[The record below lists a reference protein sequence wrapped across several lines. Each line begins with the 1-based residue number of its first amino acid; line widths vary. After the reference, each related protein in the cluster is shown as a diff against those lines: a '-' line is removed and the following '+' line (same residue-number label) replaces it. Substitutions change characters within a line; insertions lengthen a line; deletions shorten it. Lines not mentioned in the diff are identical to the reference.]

1 MINSIKHFIQNL
13 IDNPQAKQRFETC
26 IQCPSFISITNQCKE
41 CGCFMKAKV
50 FVPQAACP
58 LNKW

>member
-1 MINSIKHFIQNL
+1 MNSVRAFIQNL

-26 IQCPSFISITNQCKE
+26 IQCPSFIPTINQCKE

-50 FVPQAACP
+50 FLPFAECP
-58 LNKW
+58 LKKW